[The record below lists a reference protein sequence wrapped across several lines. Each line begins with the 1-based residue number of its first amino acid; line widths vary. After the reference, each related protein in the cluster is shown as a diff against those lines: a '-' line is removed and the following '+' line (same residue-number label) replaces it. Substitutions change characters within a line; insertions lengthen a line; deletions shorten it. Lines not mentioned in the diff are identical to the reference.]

1 MAHLGQLPEV
11 GSLPTKLVQ
20 DAAVEALLLRAAAA
34 QLGDVGVV
42 QTGPVL
48 RERLGTV
55 ALYLP
60 ATHTHTHTHTDTHTH
75 GHTHMY
81 TGTNGLNVIY
91 TCTAGWCSGTA
102 SLLTFPVALPA
113 FTHLRSQCVFLCE
126 RTICMTGVFVFV
138 CACVF
143 VCGCVC
149 VSICV
154 CLRMCM

>member
-75 GHTHMY
+75 GHTH
-81 TGTNGLNVIY
+81 THTHNVKRVECKLSAFQLDQSQRKAVISVPEL
-91 TCTAGWCSGTA
+91 WRESEFPFD
-102 SLLTFPVALPA
+102 LL
-113 FTHLRSQCVFLCE
+113 E
-126 RTICMTGVFVFV
+126 R
-138 CACVF
+138 
-143 VCGCVC
+143 
-149 VSICV
+149 
-154 CLRMCM
+154 